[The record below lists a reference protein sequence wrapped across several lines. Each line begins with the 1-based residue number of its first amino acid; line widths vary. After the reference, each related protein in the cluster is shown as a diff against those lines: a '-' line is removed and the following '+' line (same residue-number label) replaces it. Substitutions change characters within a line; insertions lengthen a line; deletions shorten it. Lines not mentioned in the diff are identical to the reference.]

1 MFKKLILIF
10 SILPILAGCS
20 GFMNTYLTDGD
31 GTTAFPY
38 VLNGV
43 AYDLVGSEV
52 QVIRDD
58 TVTTTGNV
66 SVESE
71 IGGYPV
77 TSLGSSAFYGSG
89 LTSITIPTSVTSIA
103 NYAFS
108 NCSSLASITLPDTI
122 TSIGDEAFSYSGL
135 TSITWPSGTTTVPY
149 QALYDCDSLTTV
161 VLPAT
166 VTSIGDEAFGLCELL
181 DTINIPSGL
190 TSLGNLVFQANSFTS
205 ITLPAGI
212 TTVPSGTFTN
222 CTSLTSVTMEGVIT
236 AIGFSSF
243 ADCTSLADLYLNN
256 SAAPTVADS
265 SGGAP
270 DSFLNVPGT
279 LNVHTNT
286 GASGFGAVPW
296 SGFTVSYDYNP

>member
-1 MFKKLILIF
+1 ME
-10 SILPILAGCS
+10 P
-20 GFMNTYLTDGD
+20 
-31 GTTAFPY
+31 TAFPY

-66 SVESE
+66 TVESE

-77 TSLGSSAFYGSG
+77 TSLGLSAFLNKTAMTGITLPSTITSIGIAAFYGSG
-89 LTSITIPTSVTSIA
+89 LTNITIPTSVTSIA

-122 TSIGDEAFSYSGL
+122 TSIGDEAFGYSGL

-166 VTSIGDEAFGLCELL
+166 VTSIGDRRVR
-181 DTINIPSGL
+181 I
-190 TSLGNLVFQANSFTS
+190 
-205 ITLPAGI
+205 
-212 TTVPSGTFTN
+212 
-222 CTSLTSVTMEGVIT
+222 M
-236 AIGFSSF
+236 
-243 ADCTSLADLYLNN
+243 
-256 SAAPTVADS
+256 
-265 SGGAP
+265 
-270 DSFLNVPGT
+270 
-279 LNVHTNT
+279 
-286 GASGFGAVPW
+286 
-296 SGFTVSYDYNP
+296 